1 GMGVEETDY
10 AGVLAREIEEVS
22 DTDRAQQ
29 QRYRTDVAHVDSLL
43 AQLPGLTAHVYPIR
57 WRLLAETDDVF
68 EEDLP
73 DLRRMAL
80 NQMEASDQANLVTS
94 LKQQDKLALLTWY
107 QTHRK
112 QYITYLNALTQR
124 LVQFTYALQRSDS
137 TGYGVLVKTY
147 EPTWPLRPAVTPVPP
162 HSQQGDYLGVFE
174 QAMGWLLE
182 IESYALVMII
192 GMVGFGLLGA
202 ASGSF
207 IRDSD
212 RRRTQ
217 GGPFVEDL
225 PGVLI
230 KGFTASMVIFLGIQ
244 GSLAVLG
251 NGGEPPDSNL
261 LFFMALVGAVF
272 SDRAWDWA
280 RQKFEETLNKEPSE
294 DDPESI
300 ASAPVSGGFT
310 PRAFQPHNTTA
321 TQEKAAEPPP
331 NFLA

>member
-1 GMGVEETDY
+1 
-10 AGVLAREIEEVS
+10 
-22 DTDRAQQ
+22 
-29 QRYRTDVAHVDSLL
+29 
-43 AQLPGLTAHVYPIR
+43 
-57 WRLLAETDDVF
+57 
-68 EEDLP
+68 
-73 DLRRMAL
+73 
-80 NQMEASDQANLVTS
+80 
-94 LKQQDKLALLTWY
+94 
-107 QTHRK
+107 
-112 QYITYLNALTQR
+112 
-124 LVQFTYALQRSDS
+124 
-137 TGYGVLVKTY
+137 
-147 EPTWPLRPAVTPVPP
+147 
-162 HSQQGDYLGVFE
+162 
-174 QAMGWLLE
+174 
-182 IESYALVMII
+182 
-192 GMVGFGLLGA
+192 
-202 ASGSF
+202 
-207 IRDSD
+207 
-212 RRRTQ
+212 Q